1 MTDPDRAGTG
11 QEDRRDADSVVTQPD
26 PVAGA
31 SAGTASAWNVVVYG
45 AGKLVT
51 LVSTLVLARLLAPEA
66 FGLVALALLA
76 VNLFDRFKDLGV
88 GPALVRHPGS
98 LREVG
103 PTGAVLV
110 LATSSLLAV
119 SCFGL
124 APWIS
129 ALLTTGDDTAEVTSI
144 VRALAAWLFISGLAI
159 LPDVALRRTLEFR
172 LRAVPEL
179 AGTVVKAAVS
189 IVLALRGWGAWALVW
204 GQLAGAVLTT
214 SGYAVVSRSRLR
226 FDFGWDRSVARDL
239 VRFGSSLT
247 TVGVLA
253 LVLDNLDYFVIGRRL
268 GAEDLGYYTMA
279 FRLPELL
286 VVGVC
291 IVVGQVL
298 FASFSR
304 LQGDRVALARHYLDS
319 TTMVSLLTVPL
330 GVGLAALAPEV
341 VDLMLGPQFVPSV
354 PLLQL
359 LGLYSAAYSLSF
371 FAGEVYKAIDRA
383 RILIWVS
390 LVRLVVF
397 APVLWWA
404 AGHSVGRV
412 ALAFL
417 LLHLVF
423 VVVRLVILRS
433 VLALG
438 LGEQLRAMLPPIL
451 AAALA
456 FGAASALRPVVE
468 GLPSAARLVSLGV
481 AGAVVYLAVLYA
493 VDRRMVRRAYSSARA
508 LVGGRS

>member
-214 SGYAVVSRSRLR
+214 SGYAVLSRSRLR
-226 FDFGWDRSVARDL
+226 FGFGWDRSVARDL

-298 FASFSR
+298 FASF
-304 LQGDRVALARHYLDS
+304 

-438 LGEQLRAMLPPIL
+438 RSSWARVKS
-451 AAALA
+451 
-456 FGAASALRPVVE
+456 ASNYGPCSRRSSPRR
-468 GLPSAARLVSLGV
+468 LPSVPRRRCVLWWKDCPAQPGWSVSAWRVRWSTSRSCMPSTAEWCAAPT
-481 AGAVVYLAVLYA
+481 A
-493 VDRRMVRRAYSSARA
+493 RRARWSEVDHEPA
-508 LVGGRS
+508 G